1 MNIQG
6 RNFETIMGSDVQR
19 DGMFLELREA
29 SGKDC
34 AEVFY
39 NDLTHEF
46 TVTTFVQSLPLEA
59 LTWLFNEALE
69 RLPAK
74 NAIVDGAAPL

>member
-6 RNFETIMGSDVQR
+6 RNFTTIMGSDVQR
-19 DGMFLELREA
+19 DGMFLELRDA
-29 SGKDC
+29 DGKDC

-39 NDLTHEF
+39 SDLTHEF
-46 TVTTFVQSLPLEA
+46 TVTTFVPSLPLEA
-59 LTWLFNEALE
+59 LTWLFNEALG

-74 NAIVDGAAPL
+74 NATSGGAAPL